1 MKTELGKIDNIGYFP
16 TKFRNCKHALSNTSQ
31 VPAPP
36 ADEDEGARRAR
47 VRRRWRVLGM
57 KIKFG
62 LGAQALAVKR
72 RNLLDA
78 TSFIDKESEV
88 MVAVYRYM

>member
-1 MKTELGKIDNIGYFP
+1 
-16 TKFRNCKHALSNTSQ
+16 
-31 VPAPP
+31 
-36 ADEDEGARRAR
+36 
-47 VRRRWRVLGM
+47 M

-62 LGAQALAVKR
+62 LGAQLAVKR

>member
-1 MKTELGKIDNIGYFP
+1 MKSLAKLTLFDIF
-16 TKFRNCKHALSNTSQ
+16 ALSNTSQ
-31 VPAPP
+31 VPAPS

-62 LGAQALAVKR
+62 LGAQLAVKR

>member
-1 MKTELGKIDNIGYFP
+1 MKTELGKINNIVYFP
-16 TKFRNCKHALSNTSQ
+16 TKFRNNKNALSNTSQ

-62 LGAQALAVKR
+62 LGAQLAVKR

>member
-1 MKTELGKIDNIGYFP
+1 MEKFTIFS
-16 TKFRNCKHALSNTSQ
+16 TKFRNNKHALSNTSQ

-62 LGAQALAVKR
+62 LGAQLAVKR

>member
-1 MKTELGKIDNIGYFP
+1 MKTELGKIDNNIGYFP
-16 TKFRNCKHALSNTSQ
+16 TKFRNKKNALSNTSQ

-62 LGAQALAVKR
+62 LGAQLAVKR

>member
-1 MKTELGKIDNIGYFP
+1 
-16 TKFRNCKHALSNTSQ
+16 
-31 VPAPP
+31 
-36 ADEDEGARRAR
+36 
-47 VRRRWRVLGM
+47 M

>member
-1 MKTELGKIDNIGYFP
+1 MKSLAKFTILIFS
-16 TKFRNCKHALSNTSQ
+16 TQFRNTKNALSNTSQ

-62 LGAQALAVKR
+62 LGAQLAVKR